1 MVTRKGCTLPDTVR
15 ALRACLALLAFSSG
29 LYLAPLAALAK
40 PCDGPDDAS
49 WVTGAK
55 ECLVIRTFRST
66 GDLSHPNLVVVLHGD
81 VSSGGPA
88 NYHFAFAQKLVDAP
102 DARNLVV
109 VAMVRPGY
117 PDGAG
122 NTSTGDA
129 HGRYDHYT
137 PENIDAVADAIRQL
151 KEHYRASRVVLVG
164 HSGGAATSAVILGR
178 HPGLAAAAVL
188 VSCPCV
194 ISTWRAQ
201 RARESAWLR
210 SESPHDWAKKVPEAS
225 RVVALTGTDDTNT
238 KPALAEEYVE
248 LLRRRGIDARFI
260 AVPGASHNS
269 AFRSAQVEEAVMSL
283 LR

>member
-1 MVTRKGCTLPDTVR
+1 
-15 ALRACLALLAFSSG
+15 
-29 LYLAPLAALAK
+29 
-40 PCDGPDDAS
+40 
-49 WVTGAK
+49 
-55 ECLVIRTFRST
+55 
-66 GDLSHPNLVVVLHGD
+66 LHGD

-88 NYHFAFAQKLVDAP
+88 NYHFAFAQKLLDAP
-102 DARNLVV
+102 DAQNLVA

-122 NTSTGDA
+122 NTSTGDDR
-129 HGRYDHYT
+129 RYDHYT
-137 PENIDAVADAIRQL
+137 PENIDAVADAVRHL
-151 KEHYRASRVVLVG
+151 KEHYQASRVVLVG
-164 HSGGAATSAVILGR
+164 HSGGAAISAVILGR

-201 RARESAWLR
+201 RPRKSAWLH
-210 SESPHDWAKKVPEAS
+210 SESPHDWAKKVPEGS

-248 LLRRRGIDARFI
+248 LLRKRGIDARFI
-260 AVPGASHNS
+260 VVPRASHNS
-269 AFRSAQVEEAVMSL
+269 AFRSAQVEEAVVSL